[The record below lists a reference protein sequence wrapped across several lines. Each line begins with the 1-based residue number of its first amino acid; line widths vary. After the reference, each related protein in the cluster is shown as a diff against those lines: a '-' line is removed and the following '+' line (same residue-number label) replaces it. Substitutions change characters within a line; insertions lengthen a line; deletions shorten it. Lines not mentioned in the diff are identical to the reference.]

1 MRIFHVDILAYPGMR
16 LYDLAI
22 AQEVFSRRPEMTSS
36 RFDVSI
42 VGASS
47 QVATDS
53 GLPVACLRMREH
65 ARRPDIIVVPG
76 SEDRLGRIGPE
87 ELGWLRERS
96 AEEPAAVIGLCTGA
110 FVLAEAGLLEGK
122 RATTHWRYTEL
133 LASRFPQ
140 IIGSPHGLYV
150 RDGNIWTSAGVS
162 AGVDALIAA
171 VDAIDGAATADII
184 ARSMV
189 TPPRRQGSQAQFAP
203 APTRSAV
210 HPFAAL
216 AGSIQDDPAHD
227 WTVAELARTSNMSTR
242 TFHRRFKETMGL
254 APGRWVTL
262 IRLQEARA
270 LLETTALTIE
280 RIAHLSGFGGGEHLR
295 QHFTAHFNLP
305 PSTYRATMG
314 HVAPRLQPGRKSAH
328 GQGIPHGT

>member
-1 MRIFHVDILAYPGMR
+1 MRIFHVDILAYAGMR

-22 AQEVFSRRPEMTSS
+22 AQEVFSLRPEMTSS

-87 ELGWLRERS
+87 GLRWLRERA

-110 FVLAEAGLLEGK
+110 FVLAEAGLLNGK
-122 RATTHWRYTEL
+122 RATTHWRFTEL
-133 LASRFPQ
+133 LGSSFPQ
-140 IIGSPHGLYV
+140 IIGSPNGLYV
-150 RDGNIWTSAGVS
+150 HDGNIWTSAGVS

-171 VDAIDGAATADII
+171 VDSIAGAATADII

-216 AGSIQDDPAHD
+216 AGAIQDEPGLD
-227 WTVAELARTSNMSTR
+227 WNVAELARKSNMSTR

-280 RIAHLSGFGGGEHLR
+280 RIAYLSGFGGGEHLR

-314 HVAPRLQPGRKSAH
+314 HAAPRLPPGQKP
-328 GQGIPHGT
+328 IHGT